1 MIDDLADELLL
12 ADEIHHRFQFGVE
25 DSSGD
30 VGTVVA
36 VLSRLHREKDLFP
49 EGVGGE
55 GEEDGGL
62 AQGAD
67 DGQRV
72 LRLLHI
78 PARSPQD
85 RGRQDD
91 DLTSVVEI
99 VVGGGVDEALVA
111 FRLRLGR

>member
-12 ADEIHHRFQFGVE
+12 ADEIHHRLQFGME

-67 DGQRV
+67 DGQSV
-72 LRLLHI
+72 LGLLHI
-78 PARSPQD
+78 PAWSPQD
-85 RGRQDD
+85 RSRQDD